1 MVWLSLLLTAVSVFA
16 VGRLAAPIDVSCTDG
31 DQTAY
36 IPLGL
41 RRVWSVAAGAL
52 SLLTWIVPTWP
63 VFIAAMAGHL
73 GAMVCRN
80 ARIVWSSRRFHIT
93 GALGLEWTYEYAQ
106 LRGFSRRTPL
116 LRTNDRVFILW
127 PGMVMQAT
135 FLQEAGKYA
144 EVAARNQAWRKRG
157 YADTKQNA
165 ANRHAVLTNIGLALC
180 IAALLAFWYWPITAE
195 SGDVAQLVLTEAHDR
210 LDNAIGLAFDS
221 GRDYR
226 VIRTEDTAA
235 LLAPDALNRRYT
247 VQSLRRYTSRPSR
260 NWYQV
265 IAITDDQGNALLTW
279 EESAQRRWD
288 GLPAAAACGGIA
300 WCILRKTGKVRDGRR
315 RRHR

>member
-16 VGRLAAPIDVSCTDG
+16 VGRLAAPIDVSRSDG
-31 DQTAY
+31 EQTAY
-36 IPLGL
+36 IPLTW
-41 RRVWSVAAGAL
+41 RRFWSVTAGAL
-52 SLLTWIVPTWP
+52 SLLTWLVPLWP
-63 VFIAAMAGHL
+63 VFIAAMGCHL

-80 ARIVWSSRRFHIT
+80 ARIVWNNRRFRIA

-106 LRGFSRRTPL
+106 IRPVPRWLPL

-144 EVAARNQAWRKRG
+144 EVSARQQAWRKRG

-165 ANRHAVLTNIGLALC
+165 ANRSAILSNIGYALC

-195 SGDVAQLVLTEAHDR
+195 SGKTAQMVLTEAHER
-210 LDNAIGLAFDS
+210 LDDAIGLTFDA
-221 GRDYR
+221 GGDYR
-226 VIRTEDTAA
+226 ILRTEDTSA
-235 LLAPDALNRRYT
+235 LLDPDALNRSYT
-247 VQSLRRYTSRPSR
+247 VQALRRYTSRPSR

-279 EESAQRRWD
+279 EESAQRRAD
-288 GLPAAAACGGIA
+288 GFPMAAACGAIA
-300 WCILRKTGKVRDGRR
+300 WCCLRRTGKVKDGRR
-315 RRHR
+315 RKHR